1 MKNLWNS
8 IWNGIGIAVVGGLA
22 STLVIRCL
30 MFDIR
35 VIAKE
40 LNRGMDKIEKQDD
53 KKKRR

>member
-1 MKNLWNS
+1 MKNLWNN
-8 IWNGIGIAVVGGLA
+8 IWNVIGISVVGGLA

-40 LNRGMDKIEKQDD
+40 LNRGMDKID
-53 KKKRR
+53 KEDNKKRR